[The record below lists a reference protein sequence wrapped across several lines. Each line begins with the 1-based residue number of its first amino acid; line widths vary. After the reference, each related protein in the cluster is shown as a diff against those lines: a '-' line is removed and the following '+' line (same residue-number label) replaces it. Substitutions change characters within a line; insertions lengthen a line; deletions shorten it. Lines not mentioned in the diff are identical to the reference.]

1 LTTFRRCNNVA
12 SEWQWNGR
20 RPLTGKVLER
30 ASDEILRPMQLRS
43 EPAAKNQQKHARF
56 ACSGACSPLL
66 CFCSRPCYSPARFS
80 GNADFIGSPGAI
92 GYQIP
97 CKFPVL
103 YRAEA
108 NKIGACKLR
117 LCSCKLDAPKR
128 IDVSLLDV
136 KKARAFTRAGGC
148 RLTIRATGFGVLPKR
163 TQRTNPERFEH
174 LIFDL

>member
-1 LTTFRRCNNVA
+1 MIITSARHAMVGAKFF
-12 SEWQWNGR
+12 
-20 RPLTGKVLER
+20 ER

-66 CFCSRPCYSPARFS
+66 CFCSRPWYSPARFS

-108 NKIGACKLR
+108 NNIGACKLR
-117 LCSCKLDAPKR
+117 LCFCKLGCEKHRPKSARCQKSAR
-128 IDVSLLDV
+128 IHPCGWLQIDDPCNQ
-136 KKARAFTRAGGC
+136 F
-148 RLTIRATGFGVLPKR
+148 RLFAK
-163 TQRTNPERFEH
+163 TNPTGEP
-174 LIFDL
+174 

>member
-1 LTTFRRCNNVA
+1 MIITSARHAMVGAKFF
-12 SEWQWNGR
+12 
-20 RPLTGKVLER
+20 ER

-66 CFCSRPCYSPARFS
+66 CFWSRPCSSPARFS

-108 NKIGACKLR
+108 NNIGACKLR

-148 RLTIRATGFGVLPKR
+148 RLTIVQPVSGFCQNEPNGRTLRDLNALP
-163 TQRTNPERFEH
+163 
-174 LIFDL
+174 